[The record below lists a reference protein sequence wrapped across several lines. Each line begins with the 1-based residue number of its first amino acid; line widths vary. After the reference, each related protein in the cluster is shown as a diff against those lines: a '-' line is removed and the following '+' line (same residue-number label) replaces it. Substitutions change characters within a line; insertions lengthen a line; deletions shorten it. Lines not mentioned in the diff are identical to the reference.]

1 MKQGTFPAPG
11 NNTYK
16 ISDEER
22 EKMMEL
28 LAGKAGLWD
37 GERKFGTIFGGTD
50 IEDCAEELIRR
61 GFNYSG
67 KDVFYSG
74 GAEAAG

>member
-28 LAGKAGLWD
+28 LAKV
-37 GERKFGTIFGGTD
+37 EK
-50 IEDCAEELIRR
+50 
-61 GFNYSG
+61 
-67 KDVFYSG
+67 
-74 GAEAAG
+74 AAGIKVESESDETTKLYCNVC